1 MTDSPLRLSLSDM
14 AVQMENLIHTLI
26 PFKRNEITKWKEA
39 QVNEVER
46 LRQWYDDHIL
56 SLEDELRILNDHA
69 AALGM
74 ETNSVPLHE
83 REPDEKPNEKPN
95 PLADSKEENL
105 NGPHI

>member
-26 PFKRNEITKWKEA
+26 PFKRKEIHKWEGIKERELEHLA
-39 QVNEVER
+39 D
-46 LRQWYDDHIL
+46 WYDDHIAAL
-56 SLEDELRILNDHA
+56 KDEMSILLEHA
-69 AALGM
+69 AALGI
-74 ETNSVPLHE
+74 ETNPVPPYE